1 MLKRE
6 YFQSRYCHEKI
17 QTVHPYNFYTSGPF
31 DKIIQQIKRRYLINP
46 WLPGEKCKPIIVRD
60 ANKALHF
67 VSPRSLNNH
76 FVKSVGLTLFFLIL
90 YNLSIVEA

>member
-46 WLPGEKCKPIIVRD
+46 WLLGEKYKPIIIR
-60 ANKALHF
+60 AAGGAPRASPWHQL
-67 VSPRSLNNH
+67 VSPIRFAN
-76 FVKSVGLTLFFLIL
+76 GGT
-90 YNLSIVEA
+90 